1 VQPVHGNRYK
11 LIALRVADDKDKKMA
26 QRYAALM
33 GALVAD
39 AASMGTHWIYSPERI
54 RTLQSLPH
62 FPFIE
67 PDAHH
72 YEGVEGYYAHDKLT
86 AGELTI
92 YGEWLA
98 LYIRLLSE
106 PEVET
111 HRVQQEILD
120 YFGPGGEFIGYVD
133 TPTKALLL
141 SLFSLPPEDW
151 PEDSG
156 SDDDQNPALCAVP
169 ALVALK
175 MPSEKLENEIDRIV
189 GVTHQNEQALAC
201 AKAFASALNEALR
214 SRRMEPVLN
223 VLKVKC
229 PEPIMEKIEQA
240 RGLSGDVN
248 DLSHVLSIA
257 NSACHLADSLPMAAW
272 ILQNSSSYTEAI
284 LNNIAVGGDSCGRG
298 ILVGAIAGACYGFGD
313 TQGIPISWVTT
324 LQCGEALAE
333 DIEQLL
339 HNAGGAF

>member
-1 VQPVHGNRYK
+1 VK
-11 LIALRVADDKDKKMA
+11 
-26 QRYAALM
+26 
-33 GALVAD
+33 
-39 AASMGTHWIYSPERI
+39 
-54 RTLQSLPH
+54 TLQSLPH

-92 YGEWLA
+92 YGEWLS
-98 LYIRLLSE
+98 LYIRLLSQ
-106 PEVET
+106 PGVDT
-111 HRVQQEILD
+111 QTLQQEILD

-133 TPTKALLL
+133 SPTKALLL
-141 SLFSLPPEDW
+141 TLFSMAPEDW

-175 MPSEKLENEIDRIV
+175 MPSVELEAEIERVV
-189 GVTHQNEQALAC
+189 GITHQNETAIAC

-214 SRRMEPVLN
+214 SQRMEPVLN
-223 VLKVKC
+223 VLKVKS
-229 PEPIMEKIEQA
+229 PEPIQEKIEQV
-240 RGLSGDVN
+240 RVLSGDVN
-248 DLSHVLSIA
+248 DLGHVLAIA
-257 NSACHLADSLPMAAW
+257 NQACHLGDSLPMAAW

-284 LNNIAVGGDSCGRG
+284 MKNILVSGDSCGRG
-298 ILVGAIAGACYGFGD
+298 IIVGALAGACYGFGNQD
-313 TQGIPISWVTT
+313 GIPISWLTT
-324 LQCGEALAE
+324 LQCGEAIAE